1 MGIQQFWALMMF
13 LALFL
18 AVTVVGVLLRRAER
32 RRLRALERRLTDL
45 GRRPVGQVVAD
56 RVASDIAERALQEL
70 GVDLTD
76 RNRPRLPDPAI
87 RPWRGRREWS

>member
-13 LALFL
+13 LAMFL

-32 RRLRALERRLTDL
+32 RRLRALERRLTDI

-56 RVASDIAERALQEL
+56 RVAADLAERALQEL
-70 GVDLTD
+70 GVEL
-76 RNRPRLPDPAI
+76 
-87 RPWRGRREWS
+87 RGRHRTHSNRSTP